1 MVKSTSPRLAVFL
14 IVLLDVMGF
23 GLIIPSQPFLA
34 KNFGA
39 SSATVTLLGAVYSL
53 MQFLAAPVWG
63 NLSDRLGRRPVLLGT
78 ISMTLAGHAT
88 FAAATSLT
96 MLFLARALA
105 GTGAGNIAT
114 AQAVLAD
121 TNEAS
126 ERSRAMAL
134 IGAAFGVG
142 FIFGPA
148 LGGILF
154 HFDHRAPAAF
164 GAILSLINF
173 IFVALFLPETHRHKS
188 ANHSHLRPR
197 LRDLAELGPQLRHL
211 VTTTLLFITAFALME
226 QSVGLF
232 IAQRWVSPESVQ
244 PLEDATSLTSLFLV
258 VVGIAATLV
267 QGFLVRKWLR
277 NHSEVSLFRSGL
289 IVITLSLVAIPV
301 LGAIGSFTLFLI
313 SGVSLALGSGM
324 FNPSMAGLVSLAA
337 PDSKQG
343 FGLAVNQSAAALGRI
358 IGPTSAGMLFL
369 LHPNAPFLVGAS
381 LAMVALLISKKV
393 ANPRQ
398 SVASKAAFE

>member
-1 MVKSTSPRLAVFL
+1 MKAPSPKLAVFL

-39 SSATVTLLGAVYSL
+39 SAATVTLIGTVYSL
-53 MQFLAAPVWG
+53 MQFLMAPLWG
-63 NLSDRLGRRPVLLGT
+63 NLSDRLGRRPILLCT
-78 ISMTLAGHAT
+78 IAMTLAGHAT
-88 FAAATSLT
+88 FAAATSLA
-96 MLFLARALA
+96 MLFAARALA
-105 GTGAGNIAT
+105 GTGAANIST

-121 TNEAS
+121 THEPS

-134 IGAAFGVG
+134 IGAAFGLG

-164 GAILSLINF
+164 GAALALVNF
-173 IFVALFLPETHRHKS
+173 IFVAAFLPETRS
-188 ANHSHLRPR
+188 NTQRDHSHLRPT
-197 LRDLAELGPQLRHL
+197 LRDLSDLGPQLRYL
-211 VTTTLLFITAFALME
+211 ISTTLLFITAFALME
-226 QSVGLF
+226 QSIGLF
-232 IAQRWVSPESVQ
+232 IEQHWINPTSPAA
-244 PLEDATSLTSLFLV
+244 LEEATSLTSLFLV
-258 VVGIAATLV
+258 VVGITATVV

-277 NHSEVSLFRSGL
+277 THSEVTLFRGGL
-289 IVITLSLVAIPV
+289 LVIAASLISIP
-301 LGAIGSFTLFLI
+301 LFGWSGSFSLFLI
-313 SGVSLALGSGM
+313 SGATLALGSGM
-324 FNPSMAGLVSLAA
+324 FNPSMAGLVSLAS

-358 IGPTSAGMLFL
+358 IGPTSAGVLFS

-381 LAMVALLISKKV
+381 LTMVALLLSRKV
-393 ANPRQ
+393 VDTRACSQ
-398 SVASKAAFE
+398 VFSSE

>member
-1 MVKSTSPRLAVFL
+1 MKTPSPRLAVFL

-39 SSATVTLLGAVYSL
+39 SAATVTLIGTVYSL
-53 MQFLAAPVWG
+53 MQFLMAPLWG
-63 NLSDRLGRRPVLLGT
+63 NLSDRLGRRPILLCT
-78 ISMTLAGHAT
+78 IAMTLAGHAT
-88 FAAATSLT
+88 FAAATSLA
-96 MLFLARALA
+96 MLFAARALA
-105 GTGAGNIAT
+105 GTGAANIAT

-121 TNEAS
+121 THEPS

-134 IGAAFGVG
+134 IGAAFGLG

-164 GAILSLINF
+164 GAVLALVNF
-173 IFVALFLPETHRHKS
+173 IFVAAFLPETRRS
-188 ANHSHLRPR
+188 TQRDQSHLRPT
-197 LRDLAELGPQLRHL
+197 LGDLSDLGPQLRYL
-211 VTTTLLFITAFALME
+211 VSTTLLFITAFALME
-226 QSVGLF
+226 QSIGLF
-232 IAQRWVSPESVQ
+232 IEQHWINPTSPAA
-244 PLEDATSLTSLFLV
+244 LEEATSLTSLFLV
-258 VVGIAATLV
+258 VVGITATLV

-277 NHSEVSLFRSGL
+277 SHSEVTLFRGGL
-289 IVITLSLVAIPV
+289 LVIAASLVAIP
-301 LGAIGSFTLFLI
+301 LFGWSGSFSLFLI
-313 SGVSLALGSGM
+313 SGVTLALGSGM
-324 FNPSMAGLVSLAA
+324 FNPSMAGLVSLAS

-358 IGPTSAGMLFL
+358 IGPTSAGVLFS

-381 LAMVALLISKKV
+381 LTMVALMLSRRV
-393 ANPRQ
+393 VDGR
-398 SVASKAAFE
+398 SRT